1 MQYKFTLIFL
11 LFLNLFACSS
21 SSTSSQASID
31 TRTCNAI
38 SYGNQ
43 NVDTQSMDSIYQ
55 SCMNKKKNIRKQ
67 QSKDEEKLAIIEF
80 VFDLFWSTKEKG

>member
-11 LFLNLFACSS
+11 LFLNLPACSS

-43 NVDTQSMDSIYQ
+43 NVDTQSVDGIYRTCMDE
-55 SCMNKKKNIRKQ
+55 KKKLRKQ

-80 VFDLFWSTKEKG
+80 VFDLFWSIKEKG